1 MPVRMIA
8 RLAAA
13 CDAAGRWPPACRP
26 GARWCALQGWRAR
39 PAAWRRQHGCC
50 RV

>member
-1 MPVRMIA
+1 MATDGAAGA
-8 RLAAA
+8 RL
-13 CDAAGRWPPACRP
+13 
-26 GARWCALQGWRAR
+26 CALQGWRAR